1 MTAQCRPEATL
12 LSARV
17 LSSPVGRWDRV
28 VKFCWIPVRVAGE
41 PGMLR
46 ALEALEDCAR
56 RLTAEGIDAAAHS
69 ADAGDE
75 RQLTAALDSVGRRF
89 GGIDVL
95 QLSPMPFTEMP
106 RYRAAATTVDD
117 VMHHLRVQ
125 TPAPSC
131 LRGES
136 CRGCCSAAAAACFS
150 P

>member
-56 RLTAEGIDAAAHS
+56 RLTAEGIDAAA
-69 ADAGDE
+69 
-75 RQLTAALDSVGRRF
+75 Q
-89 GGIDVL
+89 
-95 QLSPMPFTEMP
+95 Q
-106 RYRAAATTVDD
+106 Y
-117 VMHHLRVQ
+117 
-125 TPAPSC
+125 
-131 LRGES
+131 
-136 CRGCCSAAAAACFS
+136 CRGDIRANFQRLGQQQYRDRVRRSLRERCG
-150 P
+150 

>member
-1 MTAQCRPEATL
+1 
-12 LSARV
+12 
-17 LSSPVGRWDRV
+17 

-125 TPAPSC
+125 PPAPSC

-136 CRGCCSAAAAACFS
+136 CRE
-150 P
+150 